1 MLLTELYNALNRIEN
16 VNVDVTDE
24 GYCITNDILGYSAKV
39 FFDEIDDFKR
49 IQMPTGDLGVQI
61 FYRYEGGLIVTSV
74 DYLFDIQQ
82 GPFFTVPNLPS
93 VFSLNLLI
101 DNFISYRSKPLKTE
115 NFDTVVMLFYAHK
128 YLIDSAMAKGFDL
141 SSMCNEMQAIRKKI
155 GLADP
160 ELVNVLSGTSV
171 MQS

>member
-1 MLLTELYNALNRIEN
+1 
-16 VNVDVTDE
+16 
-24 GYCITNDILGYSAKV
+24 
-39 FFDEIDDFKR
+39 
-49 IQMPTGDLGVQI
+49 
-61 FYRYEGGLIVTSV
+61 
-74 DYLFDIQQ
+74 
-82 GPFFTVPNLPS
+82 
-93 VFSLNLLI
+93 
-101 DNFISYRSKPLKTE
+101 
-115 NFDTVVMLFYAHK
+115 HK